1 MKRICGIGFYWGK
14 TKILKLK
21 MDHPDLEWPM
31 ELYGISIKNTFIGIM
46 VRGARI

>member
-14 TKILKLK
+14 TGKGVTLTVVNSY
-21 MDHPDLEWPM
+21 
-31 ELYGISIKNTFIGIM
+31 ELAMYGISIKNTFVGIM